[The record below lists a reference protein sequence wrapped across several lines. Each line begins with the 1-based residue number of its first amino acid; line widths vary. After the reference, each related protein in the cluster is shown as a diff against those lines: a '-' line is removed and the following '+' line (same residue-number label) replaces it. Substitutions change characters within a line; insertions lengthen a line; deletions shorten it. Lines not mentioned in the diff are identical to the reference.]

1 MPRRLAPEKQ
11 LELDTLARF
20 LGVIAAFADTLM
32 TGGARSETLAA
43 VVAKTHADKNL
54 RGLRMVHAD
63 LLAMTAAMTAAHRRE
78 LNAQLRDRAGV
89 SLLSLLERQGQRIA
103 RLRARGKLTSEQQ
116 YYLVR
121 EHIELLMDDP
131 ARADELRELQGL
143 LEDFELRAAKRAQAS
158 IATERSND
166 R

>member
-11 LELDTLARF
+11 LELDSLARV
-20 LGVIAAFADTLM
+20 LGVIAAFSDTLM
-32 TGGARSETLAA
+32 AGDARSETLAA
-43 VVAKTHADKNL
+43 VVAKAYAEKNL
-54 RGLRMVHAD
+54 RGLRMVQGD
-63 LLAMTAAMTAAHRRE
+63 LLAMTAAMTAAQRRE
-78 LNAQLRDRAGV
+78 LDSQLRNRAGV
-89 SLLSLLERQGQRIA
+89 SLLSLLERQRERVA

-131 ARADELRELQGL
+131 AHAAELTELRGL
-143 LEDFELRAAKRAQAS
+143 LEDFELRAAGRSQAS